1 MDGPVSELGAAK
13 GVHLAAPPGY
23 GSHTQKEKINGQP
36 IEKSNKFSRWR
47 TAPANQSAPA
57 KSPSSTSSGSHTCSS
72 SIQMPQ
78 LGIASAKVV
87 ISFLSCDTFSA
98 ALSFF
103 RCFAVERFSES
114 VEIGRIHRIYSIY

>member
-1 MDGPVSELGAAK
+1 M
-13 GVHLAAPPGY
+13 
-23 GSHTQKEKINGQP
+23 
-36 IEKSNKFSRWR
+36 
-47 TAPANQSAPA
+47 APANQSAPA

-87 ISFLSCDTFSA
+87 ISFFSFDTFSA